1 MGSGRPTIISLYI
14 CRTNASEKIMVFLH
28 AKGIYCGPTKSL
40 FRKYIWQTGS
50 DWDEILHEDV
60 GSGSTFPCKLY
71 QPPPNRHKTAFA
83 NFLSPKQRII
93 SPCTSRRPISL
104 KLEHK
109 TWTGLVVIF
118 FGTVCE
124 ILPIKNHLPVNLSFG
139 FLSTYFRCACS
150 SRCL

>member
-50 DWDEILHEDV
+50 DWDEIY
-60 GSGSTFPCKLY
+60 T
-71 QPPPNRHKTAFA
+71 KTSVRVARSPA
-83 NFLSPKQRII
+83 NF
-93 SPCTSRRPISL
+93 ISL
-104 KLEHK
+104 HQIGTKLHLRTFCHQSNASFHPALPGGRFLWNLNTKRE
-109 TWTGLVVIF
+109 LVSSWFF

-150 SRCL
+150 SHCL